1 MCLENDSWK
10 SSDRSHKICLARL
23 PLCGGCVAYNPNL
36 EEDKASYNPNLDSPK
51 SLSMLQTVADTSE
64 ALKGTDAIA
73 KEDSNCTS
81 FSRIPSWD
89 GTNPGLCYMTPFFGE
104 SSR

>member
-1 MCLENDSWK
+1 
-10 SSDRSHKICLARL
+10 
-23 PLCGGCVAYNPNL
+23 
-36 EEDKASYNPNLDSPK
+36 
-51 SLSMLQTVADTSE
+51 MLQTVADTSE